1 MELHVNDILTRVTRY
16 NLIRNG
22 RMIYID
28 VHRRIQGKLAGD
40 FIAVPN
46 LVNIIATPEHQGA
59 GTTEAEALEDCLKK
73 IKGLNLE
80 DLFPSAAKPGPLPTR
95 TFRKKADAEAPGPER
110 TDADKGQEDTPE

>member
-28 VHRRIQGKLAGD
+28 VHKKIQGHLAGD

-46 LVNIIATPEHQGA
+46 LVNIVATPGHQGA
-59 GTTEAEALEDCLKK
+59 GNTEEEALADCLKK

-80 DLFPSAAKPGPLPTR
+80 DLFPAAGPPVAPTE
-95 TFRKKADAEAPGPER
+95 TNSE
-110 TDADKGQEDTPE
+110 

>member
-1 MELHVNDILTRVTRY
+1 MELHQTDILTKISRY

-28 VHRRIQGKLAGD
+28 VHQKIQGNLAGK

-46 LVNIIATPEHQGA
+46 LVNIVAKPEHQGA
-59 GTTEAEALEDCLKK
+59 GEDEQKALEDCLKK

-80 DLFPSAAKPGPLPTR
+80 DLFPVSPPQR
-95 TFRKKADAEAPGPER
+95 NSRKEN
-110 TDADKGQEDTPE
+110 

>member
-1 MELHVNDILTRVTRY
+1 MDLHQNDILTRVSRY

-28 VHRRIQGKLAGD
+28 VHQKIQGNLADD

-46 LVNIIATPEHQGA
+46 LVNIVAKPEHQGV
-59 GTTEAEALEDCLKK
+59 GKAEQAALEDCLKK

-80 DLFPSAAKPGPLPTR
+80 DLMVGVKP
-95 TFRKKADAEAPGPER
+95 
-110 TDADKGQEDTPE
+110 

>member
-1 MELHVNDILTRVTRY
+1 MDLQQNDILTKVSRY

-28 VHRRIQGKLAGD
+28 AHQKIHGNLAGK

-46 LVNIIATPEHQGA
+46 LVNIVAKPEHQGA
-59 GTTEAEALEDCLKK
+59 GEDEQKALEDCLKK

-80 DLFPSAAKPGPLPTR
+80 DLFPTADPSTR
-95 TFRKKADAEAPGPER
+95 TS
-110 TDADKGQEDTPE
+110 KGTK

>member
-28 VHRRIQGKLAGD
+28 VHKKIQGHLAGD

-46 LVNIIATPEHQGA
+46 LVNIVAVPNHQGA
-59 GTTEAEALEDCLKK
+59 GNTEEAALADCLKK

-80 DLFPSAAKPGPLPTR
+80 DLFPAAHPPAGD
-95 TFRKKADAEAPGPER
+95 ADAEAE
-110 TDADKGQEDTPE
+110 

>member
-1 MELHVNDILTRVTRY
+1 MNLHQSDILTKVSRF

-28 VHRRIQGKLAGD
+28 VHQKIQGRLADD

-46 LVNIIATPEHQGA
+46 LVNIVARPEHQGSGKGEQA
-59 GTTEAEALEDCLKK
+59 ALEDCLTK

-80 DLFPSAAKPGPLPTR
+80 DLFPET
-95 TFRKKADAEAPGPER
+95 
-110 TDADKGQEDTPE
+110 TPDSLSSREN

>member
-1 MELHVNDILTRVTRY
+1 MELHQKDILTKVTKY

-28 VHRRIQGKLAGD
+28 LHQKIQGNLAGE

-46 LVNIIATPEHQGA
+46 LINIVAKPEHQGA
-59 GTTEAEALEDCLKK
+59 GANEQQALEDCLKK

-80 DLFPSAAKPGPLPTR
+80 DLFPAA
-95 TFRKKADAEAPGPER
+95 APAQAVE
-110 TDADKGQEDTPE
+110 KEN

>member
-28 VHRRIQGKLAGD
+28 LHKKIQGNLAGD

-46 LVNIIATPEHQGA
+46 LVNIIATSAHQGA
-59 GTTEAEALEDCLKK
+59 GATEQEALEDCLKK
-73 IKGLNLE
+73 IKGLNIE
-80 DLFPSAAKPGPLPTR
+80 DLFPAAVPPGPP
-95 TFRKKADAEAPGPER
+95 DPSG
-110 TDADKGQEDTPE
+110 EDEPVSN

>member
-1 MELHVNDILTRVTRY
+1 MDLHQDDILTKISRY

-28 VHRRIQGKLAGD
+28 VHQKIQGNLAGD

-46 LVNIIATPEHQGA
+46 LVNIVAKPEHQGA
-59 GTTEAEALEDCLKK
+59 GVDEQTALADCLKK

-80 DLFPSAAKPGPLPTR
+80 NLFPETRSPGPVS
-95 TFRKKADAEAPGPER
+95 KDE
-110 TDADKGQEDTPE
+110 

>member
-1 MELHVNDILTRVTRY
+1 MDLHQKDILTKVTRF

-28 VHRRIQGKLAGD
+28 VHQKIQGTLAGD

-46 LVNIIATPEHQGA
+46 LVNIVAKPEHQGV
-59 GTTEAEALEDCLKK
+59 GNNEQDALEDCLKK

-80 DLFPSAAKPGPLPTR
+80 DLFP
-95 TFRKKADAEAPGPER
+95 
-110 TDADKGQEDTPE
+110 QNN

>member
-1 MELHVNDILTRVTRY
+1 MDLHQKDILTKVSKY

-28 VHRRIQGKLAGD
+28 LHQRIQGNLAGD

-46 LVNIIATPEHQGA
+46 LINIVAKPEHQGA
-59 GTTEAEALEDCLKK
+59 GSNEHQALEDCLKK

-80 DLFPSAAKPGPLPTR
+80 DLFPAA
-95 TFRKKADAEAPGPER
+95 APAQ
-110 TDADKGQEDTPE
+110 TVAKD